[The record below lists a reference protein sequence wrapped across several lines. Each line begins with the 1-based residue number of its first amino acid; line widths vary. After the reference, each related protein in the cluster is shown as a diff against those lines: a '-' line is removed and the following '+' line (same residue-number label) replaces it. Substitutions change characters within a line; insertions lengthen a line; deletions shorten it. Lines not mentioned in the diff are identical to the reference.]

1 VPLRLVPI
9 RGAVGVCRLGGGDVD
24 AHTRKLVGWA
34 IAAIGVIVAAV
45 GALAD
50 QIGLGGEGPDKF
62 AGKQVAAVIV
72 GLIIAAAGLVL
83 ALWPSGPR
91 EPTTAGPSEQ

>member
-1 VPLRLVPI
+1 
-9 RGAVGVCRLGGGDVD
+9 VD
-24 AHTRKLVGWA
+24 AHARKLAGWG
-34 IAAIGVIVAAV
+34 IVAIGVIVAAV

-50 QIGLGGEGPDKF
+50 QIGLGGEGPDEF
-62 AGKQVAAVIV
+62 GGRQVAAVIV

>member
-1 VPLRLVPI
+1 
-9 RGAVGVCRLGGGDVD
+9 VD
-24 AHTRKLVGWA
+24 AHTRKLAGWA

-62 AGKQVAAVIV
+62 AGKQVTAVIV
-72 GLIIAAAGLVL
+72 GLIIAAAGLAL
-83 ALWPSGPR
+83 ALWPSDPR
-91 EPTTAGPSEQ
+91 EPTTAGSSEQ

>member
-1 VPLRLVPI
+1 M
-9 RGAVGVCRLGGGDVD
+9 D
-24 AHTRKLVGWA
+24 AHTRKLAGWA
-34 IAAIGVIVAAV
+34 IAAIGVIVVAV

-62 AGKQVAAVIV
+62 AGKQVATVIV
-72 GLIIAAAGLVL
+72 GLVIAAAGL

>member
-1 VPLRLVPI
+1 
-9 RGAVGVCRLGGGDVD
+9 VD
-24 AHTRKLVGWA
+24 AHTRKLAGWA

-62 AGKQVAAVIV
+62 AGKQVTAVIV

-91 EPTTAGPSEQ
+91 EPTIAGPSEQ